1 MAYRTEFSIHGIQ
14 EAQQRNLKRIAALQ
28 PAGEAGLAVRDA
40 LVALHRYAVS
50 ITHVGKYKVGG
61 VFVGGGSLRASERIE
76 VNGLEGKVFIDP
88 DTKNPRSKIPPV
100 EYAVYENARGGEHAF
115 ADRTV
120 NEIGEDVKNRVV
132 TRIKNAVIH
141 VQ

>member
-1 MAYRTEFSIHGIQ
+1 M
-14 EAQQRNLKRIAALQ
+14 
-28 PAGEAGLAVRDA
+28 
-40 LVALHRYAVS
+40 
-50 ITHVGKYKVGG
+50 
-61 VFVGGGSLRASERIE
+61 RASERIE

-88 DTKNPRSKIPPV
+88 DTKNPRSKTPPV

-120 NEIGEDVKNRVV
+120 NEIGEEVKNRVV